1 MMELPVILKALGDP
15 TRLSVY
21 QQILSRKHCTRSLS
35 KKLGYSEAAI
45 SQHLKILKE
54 AGLVTREKYGY
65 HMHYLPT
72 QEALDFLAS
81 VFDRMRLQSLSLDR
95 DQQVCQC
102 EFRQQNEE
110 YKININFPKEKN
122 HMRIAVTY
130 ENGNIFQH
138 FGHTEQFKLYD
149 VDDGNIIKSE
159 VVNSDGFGHGALA
172 GFLKQ
177 LGTDALI
184 CGGIGGGAQNA
195 LAEAGI
201 KLYAGCSGSADD
213 AVNAL
218 LSGSLSYEENPVCN
232 HHSVHHH
239 DHECGS
245 HHGGHHGNCGHEG
258 GHCHS

>member
-1 MMELPVILKALGDP
+1 MELTVFLKALGDP
-15 TRLSVY
+15 TRLIIY
-21 QQILSRKHCTRSLS
+21 RQILTRKQCTRSLS
-35 KKLGYSEAAI
+35 KQLGLSEAAV
-45 SQHLKILKE
+45 SQHLKILRE
-54 AGLVTREKYGY
+54 AGLVYREKHGY
-65 HMHYLPT
+65 HTHYLPA
-72 QEALDFLAS
+72 QEPLDFLAAA
-81 VFDRMRLQSLSLDR
+81 FDQMRQQSGSLDR
-95 DQQVCQC
+95 GRMVCQC
-102 EFRQQNEE
+102 EFRQQNEQQ
-110 YKININFPKEKN
+110 KININFPKEKN

-149 VDDGNIIKSE
+149 VDNGNIMKSE
-159 VVNSDGFGHGALA
+159 VVNSAGFGHGALA

-213 AVNAL
+213 AVHAL

-232 HHSVHHH
+232 HHGEHHH
-239 DHECGS
+239 EHECGS
-245 HHGGHHGNCGHEG
+245 QHGGHHGNCGHEG